1 MENLFVDLEANLAT
15 LFVNA
20 GDVVV
25 QGCTSHLQ
33 LFIMTIGFELKGD
46 HTDHDVAAVDLGQCR
61 MVPVHVLSTPTP
73 SLEDRC
79 RIFDGTI

>member
-1 MENLFVDLEANLAT
+1 MDLEANLAT

-33 LFIMTIGFELKGD
+33 LFIIGFELKGD

-61 MVPVHVLSTPTP
+61 MVPVHVLSTP

-79 RIFDGTI
+79 RSFDGTI